1 MAIDPLTAPKAISD
15 EAMNDFYQ
23 YVMKLK
29 KLDLLLF
36 KNVLLEVK
44 RNPCL
49 DIEQYIELYIYKSK
63 DEYFNIEENIKK
75 LYKKSSLYYNA
86 EKNPFI

>member
-1 MAIDPLTAPKAISD
+1 
-15 EAMNDFYQ
+15 
-23 YVMKLK
+23 MKLK

-36 KNVLLEVK
+36 QNVLLEVK

-49 DIEQYIELYIYKSK
+49 DIEQYIELYIVKSK